1 MMPSGVG
8 GVAIAVPFAHR
19 YGCPMPI
26 GSTLSVLAARVCV
39 PSLRVR
45 QLLLVWS
52 SGLCVSQVGGRGRV
66 GSTALFG
73 AGSGTAYRPRWTRSL
88 SGLLWL
94 LGSLHA
100 HACSTDHAAL
110 CPAL

>member
-1 MMPSGVG
+1 MSPSGVG
-8 GVAIAVPFAHR
+8 GVAISGPFAHR

-73 AGSGTAYRPRWTRSL
+73 AGSGTAYRPRWTRSEERRV
-88 SGLLWL
+88 GKECGGEWVQDQVQNIV
-94 LGSLHA
+94 GRWE
-100 HACSTDHAAL
+100 
-110 CPAL
+110 